1 MKEQVSKSVENDAGE
16 MGMEGIDAEQQD
28 RMYNPLNLAP
38 KGKVSD
44 ALNTDS
50 ARYKNGP
57 GPV

>member
-1 MKEQVSKSVENDAGE
+1 MKEQVSKEVDSSAGDVGMKGVDAG
-16 MGMEGIDAEQQD
+16 QQD
-28 RMYNPLNLAP
+28 RMYNPLDVAE

-44 ALNTDS
+44 KLNSDS